1 MMNWDTRRLTGLID
15 AALGRKPMD
24 LCVRN
29 CRIVNVF
36 TGSVEQLD
44 IGISGGFISGWGR
57 CEAVREIDA
66 EGMYACPGF
75 IDAHIHV
82 ESSLLSPPQFCAAVV
97 PWGTS
102 AVVSDPHEI
111 ANVLGLDGIR
121 YLVET
126 SRGLPLDMF
135 FNLPSCVPA
144 TGLETCGAQL
154 RAADLHS
161 ILPHDRI
168 LGLAEMMNFP
178 GVLMGLPDIIDKLVL
193 FNHRRM
199 DGHAPLLQG
208 AGLDAYL
215 AAGISSDHECTTL
228 DEARE
233 KLEKGMFIM
242 IREGSQSKDLETL
255 LPAVDDHTWPR
266 CMFIS
271 DDTHPDDLVLK
282 GHMNAIV
289 NKAMAL
295 GMNPVRALCLA
306 TLTPASYFGLTRR
319 GAIGP
324 GYRADFSLSPT
335 LNPWIPARVFKDGVE
350 VAADGRLLDD
360 SVSRPA
366 VSGPGSPMNI
376 TRLSVEDLAVPAEQ
390 GMLRIIGI
398 QEGSLHTRKILAKPR
413 IEGNLAV
420 ADVARDILKLVVYNR
435 YLPDRPPSVGFV
447 QGFGLKRGALATT
460 VAHDS
465 HNLIAVGTSDADI
478 VHVVDTIRRI
488 GGGMAAG
495 VEKASV
501 EHLALPVAGLMSE
514 EPVGKVSASFQQ
526 LRSFAQSCG
535 SKLQN
540 PFMALSF
547 LALPVIPELK
557 LTDLGLVD
565 VSTFSFV
572 PVFQKE

>member
-15 AALGRKPMD
+15 AALGRKPLD

-75 IDAHIHV
+75 IDAHIRV

-178 GVLMGLPDIIDKLVL
+178 GVLMGLPDVIDKLVL

-295 GMNPVRALCLA
+295 GMNPVRALCLD
-306 TLTPASYFGLTRR
+306 TDSRQLFRPDPERSH
-319 GAIGP
+319 
-324 GYRADFSLSPT
+324 RA
-335 LNPWIPARVFKDGVE
+335 WIP
-350 VAADGRLLDD
+350 GRFFTQPDPQPVD
-360 SVSRPA
+360 
-366 VSGPGSPMNI
+366 SGPG
-376 TRLSVEDLAVPAEQ
+376 
-390 GMLRIIGI
+390 
-398 QEGSLHTRKILAKPR
+398 
-413 IEGNLAV
+413 
-420 ADVARDILKLVVYNR
+420 
-435 YLPDRPPSVGFV
+435 V
-447 QGFGLKRGALATT
+447 QRWSG
-460 VAHDS
+460 
-465 HNLIAVGTSDADI
+465 
-478 VHVVDTIRRI
+478 
-488 GGGMAAG
+488 
-495 VEKASV
+495 
-501 EHLALPVAGLMSE
+501 
-514 EPVGKVSASFQQ
+514 
-526 LRSFAQSCG
+526 SCG
-535 SKLQN
+535 GRTPPGRFCFEACCLRPRQPHEYHPTFRRGPGGPRRAGNAPNHWHSGR
-540 PFMALSF
+540 
-547 LALPVIPELK
+547 LPAY
-557 LTDLGLVD
+557 
-565 VSTFSFV
+565 
-572 PVFQKE
+572 QKDISQTQDRG